1 MADIELDNFDK
12 EAEEEQPEDQ
22 QEEETNVDTDWR
34 DESVIIIDGSN
45 PNARKNLNAMKDADR
60 ELGKRI
66 GETKK
71 NIRKARKIYLKKM
84 GVNVVKGDGP
94 SSKAVLERLKVN
106 YSKGIP
112 VSVEFDNVEI
122 IVKEGENMVYTDDAI
137 GASKVNEFKEL
148 LHSVNNYYAN
158 GKIINISNG
167 TDAIRIR
174 LRQDELY
181 IIV

>member
-12 EAEEEQPEDQ
+12 GAEEKQPEDQ

-71 NIRKARKIYLKKM
+71 NIRKAREIYLKKW
-84 GVNVVKGDGP
+84 G
-94 SSKAVLERLKVN
+94 
-106 YSKGIP
+106 
-112 VSVEFDNVEI
+112 
-122 IVKEGENMVYTDDAI
+122 
-137 GASKVNEFKEL
+137 
-148 LHSVNNYYAN
+148 
-158 GKIINISNG
+158 
-167 TDAIRIR
+167 
-174 LRQDELY
+174 
-181 IIV
+181 